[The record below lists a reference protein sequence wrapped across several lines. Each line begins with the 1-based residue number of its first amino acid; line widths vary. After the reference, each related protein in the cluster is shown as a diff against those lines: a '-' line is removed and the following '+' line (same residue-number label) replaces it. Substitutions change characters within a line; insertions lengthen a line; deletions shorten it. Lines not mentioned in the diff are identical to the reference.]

1 MDDESDTTIDSDEE
15 FENDNF
21 SEPVIRRPINNIS
34 QNATPIDA
42 VFLQLENFHK
52 KFKKN
57 FFIWLGSACLVW
69 HGTFLS

>member
-21 SEPVIRRPINNIS
+21 SEPVIRKPVNNIS

-42 VFLQLENFHK
+42 VFFAARKLLQTIYMAWFRMSGMAWNIFVI
-52 KFKKN
+52 N
-57 FFIWLGSACLVW
+57 W
-69 HGTFLS
+69 